1 MSAGCAPKGWRR
13 WRCLGGATGPGG
25 GAFGGLAPR
34 HGRQV
39 APLLVL
45 AALTGCATPDESAF
59 PPAKAAIGVHET
71 QTVPAGAV
79 AVDEGLYQVPVGSDP
94 DGCLMYRLH
103 APARLVPLAISYRA
117 TDGSF
122 TMDHRRALCDPE
134 LIRRR

>member
-1 MSAGCAPKGWRR
+1 MSAGCAPEGWRR
-13 WRCLGGATGPGG
+13 LRCLGVETGPDG

-34 HGRQV
+34 HGRRV

-45 AALTGCATPDESAF
+45 AALTGCATPEVSEIAR
-59 PPAKAAIGVHET
+59 AKAAISAHET

-122 TMDHRRALCDPE
+122 TMDHHRALCDPE